1 MRCSRVA
8 LVLFLGV
15 VMFWSGT
22 ATAEVTRFEIVERVP
37 FAEGRSFGGVGPYE
51 KLTGRVHFRLD
62 PNQDSNRRVID
73 LDLAP
78 RNERGFVECSADFV
92 ILSPKDP
99 LQGNRCLLYDV
110 NNRGN
115 KTALGMFNGAGGNA
129 ADKPGDGFLFEQG
142 FTVVWSGWDAELFP
156 GDNRLRLH
164 APVAGHGENAP
175 TGRVR
180 CEFQPNRGSPKRL
193 AVTFWANHGSYRPLA
208 GNAARMEL
216 TVRANSRSA
225 RTPITSDQW
234 KVHVTEVPDSQL
246 PLIEV
251 ELLGNW
257 QPGALYE
264 LSYEAS
270 GSLVHGCA
278 FSSVRDLIA
287 ALKLGLGDGNPFHA
301 GDASRPPFDRAIG
314 FGISQSGRFLRDFV
328 YSGFNAAETGEIV
341 FNGIIPH
348 VAGGGLGSFNHR
360 FAQPTRHGQQHD
372 HDDYPVDRFPFAY
385 SETFDSLTGRTDS
398 VLASAMVSRTVPKV
412 MHTQSAGEYWT
423 RSGSLVHTDPLGQR
437 DLSLPDHVR
446 IYAFGGT
453 QHGPAGFP
461 PGQSG
466 VYPANPGDFKPFV
479 RALLLALDRWI
490 ASNEAPPESVFP
502 RIARGELVP
511 LEAWRRAF
519 PAVSMKAQLPA
530 ILRSPPAA
538 DYGPNWHSRGW
549 IELQPPRVM
558 GRYVS
563 LVPQAGPDGN
573 DLGCLLPPEVAVPL
587 ATYTGWNIRT
597 AEQGAAGE
605 LVSLTGSYI
614 PFARSDAERQPGDQ
628 RASLAGRY
636 GSVDAYI
643 EQLTAECERLVT
655 AKLLLPADAQRLIGV
670 YSQRARTAF
679 QPQP

>member
-1 MRCSRVA
+1 MRQRRHLWAIWFVTLLWAAPTSR
-8 LVLFLGV
+8 
-15 VMFWSGT
+15 
-22 ATAEVTRFEIVERVP
+22 AEVTRFEITERVP
-37 FAEGRSFGGVGPYE
+37 FADGRAFGEVGPYE
-51 KLTGRVHFRLD
+51 KLTGRVHFQFD
-62 PNQDSNRRVID
+62 PTTAANRRVVD

-78 RNERGFVECSADFV
+78 RNERGLVECSADLV
-92 ILSPKDP
+92 ILAPKDP

-129 ADKPGDGFLFEQG
+129 ADKPGDGFLLNRG

-156 GDNRLRLH
+156 GDGRLRLA
-164 APVAGHGENAP
+164 APVAGTGDSP
-175 TGRVR
+175 TTGRVR

-193 AVTFWANHGSYRPLA
+193 AVTFWANHGSYRPLS
-208 GNAARMEL
+208 GNASRMEL
-216 TVRANSRSA
+216 TVRANSRA
-225 RTPITSDQW
+225 PRTPVTSDQW
-234 KVHVTEVPDSQL
+234 KLHVSEVPDSPL

-251 ELLGNW
+251 ELLTDW

-270 GSLVHGCA
+270 GSLVHGCSFA
-278 FSSVRDLIA
+278 TVRDLIA
-287 ALKLGLGDGNPFHA
+287 ALKLGQGDGNPFHA

-328 YSGFNAAETGEIV
+328 YSGFNAAESGEIV

-398 VLASAMVSRTVPKV
+398 VLAASSASRTAPKV

-437 DLSLPDHVR
+437 DLAPPENVR

-461 PGQSG
+461 PGKSG
-466 VYPANPGDFKPFV
+466 YYPSNPGDFKPQV

-490 ASNEAPPESVFP
+490 ARNETPPESVYP
-502 RIARGELVP
+502 TIARGDLVP
-511 LEAWRRAF
+511 LDAYRRAF
-519 PAVSMKAQLPA
+519 PAVSLDAPLPA
-530 ILRSPPAA
+530 ILRHPPAA
-538 DYGPNWHSRGW
+538 DYGPNWLTRGLV
-549 IELQPPRVM
+549 ELQPPRIM
-558 GRYVS
+558 GRYVC
-563 LVPQAGPDGN
+563 LVPQSGPDGN
-573 DLGCLLPPEVAVPL
+573 DLGCLQPPEVAVPL
-587 ATYTGWNIRT
+587 ATYTGWNLRT
-597 AEQGAAGE
+597 EEQGAAGE
-605 LVSLTGSYI
+605 LLSLTGSYI
-614 PFARSDAERQPGDQ
+614 PFARTDAERKPGDQ
-628 RASLAGRY
+628 RPSLVARY
-636 GSVDAYI
+636 GTVDRYI
-643 EQLTAECERLVT
+643 ERLTAECQRLVA
-655 AKLLLPADAQRLIGV
+655 AKLLLPEDAERLIPV
-670 YSQRARTAF
+670 YSERAKAAF
-679 QPQP
+679 GPQ